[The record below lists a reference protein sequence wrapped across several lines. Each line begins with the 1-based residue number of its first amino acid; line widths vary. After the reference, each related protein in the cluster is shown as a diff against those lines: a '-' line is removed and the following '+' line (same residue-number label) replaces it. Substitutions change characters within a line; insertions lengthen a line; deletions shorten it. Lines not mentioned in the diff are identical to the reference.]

1 LLRKLTPEYIP
12 HQVTHHHLCS
22 KRVLTMQ
29 YLPGPKLEGAMRAK
43 MAALGINLDASE
55 KMKDW
60 LVRLIALDGH

>member
-1 LLRKLTPEYIP
+1 MTY
-12 HQVTHHHLCS
+12 HHLCS